1 MQKKLLRIIL
11 GVGLLL
17 IPFAF
22 KREKLKDWLLIF
34 FLKGYIS
41 SFLDQIIVKKKRISY
56 PVRFMSKYFDSSLL
70 FDYLLFPL
78 LCVFYNRTSEK
89 SNLHSIFLQSF
100 IYTTPITVLEVI
112 LEKKTNLIRYKK
124 NWNWLIT
131 YSTLVVTFLFVRGFI
146 VIIRKFNIENPSIQK
161 WITLLHV
168 SSTKRFMNLYP
179 LPTDSWT
186 FFYKISDAIRTY
198 Q

>member
-41 SFLDQIIVKKKRISY
+41 SFLDQIIVKKKQISY

-100 IYTTPITVLEVI
+100 IYSTPMTVLEVI

-124 NWNWLIT
+124 KWNWLIT
-131 YSTLVVTFLFVRGFI
+131 YLTLVVTFLFVRGFI
-146 VIIRKFNIENPSIQK
+146 AIIRKFNIENPSK
-161 WITLLHV
+161 
-168 SSTKRFMNLYP
+168 
-179 LPTDSWT
+179 
-186 FFYKISDAIRTY
+186 
-198 Q
+198 

>member
-41 SFLDQIIVKKKRISY
+41 SFLDQIIVKKKQISY

-70 FDYLLFPL
+70 FDYLLFPI

-100 IYTTPITVLEVI
+100 IYSTPMTVLEVI

-146 VIIRKFNIENPSIQK
+146 AIIRKFNIEN
-161 WITLLHV
+161 
-168 SSTKRFMNLYP
+168 
-179 LPTDSWT
+179 T
-186 FFYKISDAIRTY
+186 FNPK
-198 Q
+198 

>member
-34 FLKGYIS
+34 FLKGYIA

-89 SNLHSIFLQSF
+89 SNLHSIFLQSL
-100 IYTTPITVLEVI
+100 IYTTPMTVLEVI

-146 VIIRKFNIENPSIQK
+146 AIIRKFNIENPSK
-161 WITLLHV
+161 
-168 SSTKRFMNLYP
+168 
-179 LPTDSWT
+179 
-186 FFYKISDAIRTY
+186 
-198 Q
+198 

>member
-100 IYTTPITVLEVI
+100 IYSTPMTVLEVI

-146 VIIRKFNIENPSIQK
+146 VIIRKFNIENPSK
-161 WITLLHV
+161 
-168 SSTKRFMNLYP
+168 
-179 LPTDSWT
+179 
-186 FFYKISDAIRTY
+186 
-198 Q
+198 

>member
-100 IYTTPITVLEVI
+100 IYSTPMTVLEVI

-146 VIIRKFNIENPSIQK
+146 AIIRKFNIENPSK
-161 WITLLHV
+161 
-168 SSTKRFMNLYP
+168 
-179 LPTDSWT
+179 
-186 FFYKISDAIRTY
+186 
-198 Q
+198 

>member
-1 MQKKLLRIIL
+1 MQKKLLRIVL

-41 SFLDQIIVKKKRISY
+41 SFLDQIIVKKKQISY

-100 IYTTPITVLEVI
+100 IYSTPMTVLEVI

-124 NWNWLIT
+124 KWNWLIT
-131 YSTLVVTFLFVRGFI
+131 YFTLVTTFLFVRGFI
-146 VIIRKFNIENPSIQK
+146 AIIRKFNIENTSK
-161 WITLLHV
+161 
-168 SSTKRFMNLYP
+168 
-179 LPTDSWT
+179 
-186 FFYKISDAIRTY
+186 
-198 Q
+198 

>member
-1 MQKKLLRIIL
+1 MQKKLLRIVL

-41 SFLDQIIVKKKRISY
+41 SFLDQIIVKKKHVAY
-56 PVRFMSKYFDSSLL
+56 PVRFMSKYFDSSIL

-89 SNLHSIFLQSF
+89 SNLNSIFLQSF
-100 IYTTPITVLEVI
+100 IYSTPMTVLEVI
-112 LEKKTNLIRYKK
+112 LEKMTNLIRYKK
-124 NWNWLIT
+124 KWNWLIT
-131 YSTLVVTFLFVRGFI
+131 YFTLVTTFLFVRGFI
-146 VIIRKFNIENPSIQK
+146 AIIRRFNIENPSIQ
-161 WITLLHV
+161 
-168 SSTKRFMNLYP
+168 NE
-179 LPTDSWT
+179 
-186 FFYKISDAIRTY
+186 
-198 Q
+198 

>member
-1 MQKKLLRIIL
+1 MQKKLLRIVL

-41 SFLDQIIVKKKRISY
+41 SFLDQIIVKKKHVSY
-56 PVRFMSKYFDSSLL
+56 PVRFMSKYFDSSIL

-89 SNLHSIFLQSF
+89 SNLNSIFLQSF
-100 IYTTPITVLEVI
+100 IYSTPMTVLEVI
-112 LEKKTNLIRYKK
+112 LEKKTNLIRYNK

-146 VIIRKFNIENPSIQK
+146 AIIRKLNIENPSIQ
-161 WITLLHV
+161 
-168 SSTKRFMNLYP
+168 NE
-179 LPTDSWT
+179 
-186 FFYKISDAIRTY
+186 
-198 Q
+198 

>member
-41 SFLDQIIVKKKRISY
+41 SFLDQIIVKKKHISY
-56 PVRFMSKYFDSSLL
+56 PVRFMSKYFDSSIL
-70 FDYLLFPL
+70 FDYLLFPI

-100 IYTTPITVLEVI
+100 IYSTPMTVLEVI
-112 LEKKTNLIRYKK
+112 LEKKTNLIRYNK

-146 VIIRKFNIENPSIQK
+146 AIIRKFNIENPSIQNK
-161 WITLLHV
+161 
-168 SSTKRFMNLYP
+168 
-179 LPTDSWT
+179 
-186 FFYKISDAIRTY
+186 
-198 Q
+198 

>member
-41 SFLDQIIVKKKRISY
+41 SFLDQIIVKKKQISY
-56 PVRFMSKYFDSSLL
+56 PVRFMSKYFDSSIL

-100 IYTTPITVLEVI
+100 IYTTPMTVLEVI

-146 VIIRKFNIENPSIQK
+146 AIIRKFNIENPSK
-161 WITLLHV
+161 
-168 SSTKRFMNLYP
+168 
-179 LPTDSWT
+179 
-186 FFYKISDAIRTY
+186 
-198 Q
+198 

>member
-11 GVGLLL
+11 GLGLLL

-22 KREKLKDWLLIF
+22 KKEKLKDWLLIF

-89 SNLHSIFLQSF
+89 SNLHSIFLQSL

-146 VIIRKFNIENPSIQK
+146 AIIRKLNIENPPIQNK
-161 WITLLHV
+161 
-168 SSTKRFMNLYP
+168 
-179 LPTDSWT
+179 
-186 FFYKISDAIRTY
+186 
-198 Q
+198 

>member
-56 PVRFMSKYFDSSLL
+56 PVRFMSKYFDSNLL

-100 IYTTPITVLEVI
+100 IYSTPMTVLEVI

-146 VIIRKFNIENPSIQK
+146 VIIRKFNIENPSK
-161 WITLLHV
+161 
-168 SSTKRFMNLYP
+168 
-179 LPTDSWT
+179 
-186 FFYKISDAIRTY
+186 
-198 Q
+198 

>member
-22 KREKLKDWLLIF
+22 KREKLKDWFLIF

-41 SFLDQIIVKKKRISY
+41 SFLDQIIVKKKQVSY
-56 PVRFMSKYFDSSLL
+56 PARFMSKYFDSSIL
-70 FDYLLFPL
+70 FDYLLFPI

-89 SNLHSIFLQSF
+89 SNLNSIFLQSF
-100 IYTTPITVLEVI
+100 IYSTPMTVLEVI
-112 LEKKTNLIRYKK
+112 LEKYTNLIKYNK

-131 YSTLVVTFLFVRGFI
+131 YLSLVITFLFVRGFI
-146 VIIRKFNIENPSIQK
+146 AIIRKFNIENPSIQNK
-161 WITLLHV
+161 
-168 SSTKRFMNLYP
+168 
-179 LPTDSWT
+179 
-186 FFYKISDAIRTY
+186 
-198 Q
+198 

>member
-1 MQKKLLRIIL
+1 MQKKLLRIVL

-41 SFLDQIIVKKKRISY
+41 SFLDQIIVKKKQISY
-56 PVRFMSKYFDSSLL
+56 PVRFMSKYFDSSIL
-70 FDYLLFPL
+70 FDYLLFPI

-100 IYTTPITVLEVI
+100 IYSTPMTVLEVI

-124 NWNWLIT
+124 KWNWLIT

-146 VIIRKFNIENPSIQK
+146 AIIRKFNIENPSK
-161 WITLLHV
+161 
-168 SSTKRFMNLYP
+168 
-179 LPTDSWT
+179 
-186 FFYKISDAIRTY
+186 
-198 Q
+198 

>member
-146 VIIRKFNIENPSIQK
+146 VIIRKFNIENPSK
-161 WITLLHV
+161 
-168 SSTKRFMNLYP
+168 
-179 LPTDSWT
+179 
-186 FFYKISDAIRTY
+186 
-198 Q
+198 

>member
-41 SFLDQIIVKKKRISY
+41 SFLDQIIVKKKHVAY
-56 PVRFMSKYFDSSLL
+56 PVRFMSKYFDSSIL
-70 FDYLLFPL
+70 FDYLLFPI

-89 SNLHSIFLQSF
+89 SNLHSIFLQPF
-100 IYTTPITVLEVI
+100 IYSTPMTVLEVI

-124 NWNWLIT
+124 KWNWLIT
-131 YSTLVVTFLFVRGFI
+131 YSTLVITFLFVRVFI
-146 VIIRKFNIENPSIQK
+146 VIIRKFNIENPSK
-161 WITLLHV
+161 
-168 SSTKRFMNLYP
+168 
-179 LPTDSWT
+179 
-186 FFYKISDAIRTY
+186 
-198 Q
+198 

>member
-1 MQKKLLRIIL
+1 MQKKLLRIVL

-41 SFLDQIIVKKKRISY
+41 SFLDQIIVKKKHVSY
-56 PVRFMSKYFDSSLL
+56 PVRFMSKYFDSSIL
-70 FDYLLFPL
+70 FDYLLFPI
-78 LCVFYNRTSEK
+78 LCVFYNQTSEK

-100 IYTTPITVLEVI
+100 IYSTPMTALEVI
-112 LEKKTNLIRYKK
+112 LEKKTNLIRYNKK
-124 NWNWLIT
+124 WNWLIT

-146 VIIRKFNIENPSIQK
+146 AIIRKLNIENPSIQK
-161 WITLLHV
+161 
-168 SSTKRFMNLYP
+168 
-179 LPTDSWT
+179 
-186 FFYKISDAIRTY
+186 
-198 Q
+198 

>member
-34 FLKGYIS
+34 FLKGYIA

-89 SNLHSIFLQSF
+89 SNLHSIFLQSL
-100 IYTTPITVLEVI
+100 IYTTPMTVLEVI

-146 VIIRKFNIENPSIQK
+146 VIIRKFNIENPSK
-161 WITLLHV
+161 
-168 SSTKRFMNLYP
+168 
-179 LPTDSWT
+179 
-186 FFYKISDAIRTY
+186 
-198 Q
+198 

>member
-100 IYTTPITVLEVI
+100 IYTTPMTVLEVI
-112 LEKKTNLIRYKK
+112 LEKKTRLIKYNKD
-124 NWNWLIT
+124 WNWLIT
-131 YSTLVVTFLFVRGFI
+131 YSTLVVTFLFVRSFI
-146 VIIRKFNIENPSIQK
+146 AIIRKLNIENPPIQNK
-161 WITLLHV
+161 
-168 SSTKRFMNLYP
+168 
-179 LPTDSWT
+179 
-186 FFYKISDAIRTY
+186 
-198 Q
+198 

>member
-41 SFLDQIIVKKKRISY
+41 SFLDQIIVKKKRVSY
-56 PVRFMSKYFDSSLL
+56 PVRFMSKYFDSSIL
-70 FDYLLFPL
+70 FDYLLFPI

-89 SNLHSIFLQSF
+89 SNIISIFLQSF
-100 IYTTPITVLEVI
+100 IYSTPMTVLEVI
-112 LEKKTNLIRYKK
+112 LEKYTNLIKYNK

-131 YSTLVVTFLFVRGFI
+131 YSALVVTFLFVRGFI
-146 VIIRKFNIENPSIQK
+146 AIIRKFDTENPSIQNK
-161 WITLLHV
+161 
-168 SSTKRFMNLYP
+168 
-179 LPTDSWT
+179 
-186 FFYKISDAIRTY
+186 
-198 Q
+198 

>member
-1 MQKKLLRIIL
+1 MKRKIAKGRIYFRGVDSMQKKLLRIIL

-41 SFLDQIIVKKKRISY
+41 SFLDQIIVKKKQISY

-146 VIIRKFNIENPSIQK
+146 VIIRKFNIENPSK
-161 WITLLHV
+161 
-168 SSTKRFMNLYP
+168 
-179 LPTDSWT
+179 
-186 FFYKISDAIRTY
+186 
-198 Q
+198 

>member
-41 SFLDQIIVKKKRISY
+41 SFLDQIIVKKKQVAY
-56 PVRFMSKYFDSSLL
+56 PVRFMSKYFDSSIL

-100 IYTTPITVLEVI
+100 IYSTPMTVLEVI

-131 YSTLVVTFLFVRGFI
+131 YFTLVITFLFVRGFI
-146 VIIRKFNIENPSIQK
+146 AIIRKFNIENPSK
-161 WITLLHV
+161 
-168 SSTKRFMNLYP
+168 
-179 LPTDSWT
+179 
-186 FFYKISDAIRTY
+186 
-198 Q
+198 

>member
-41 SFLDQIIVKKKRISY
+41 SFLDQIIVKKKHISY
-56 PVRFMSKYFDSSLL
+56 PVRFMSKYFDSSIL

-100 IYTTPITVLEVI
+100 IYSTPMTVLEVI

-146 VIIRKFNIENPSIQK
+146 AIIRKFNIENTSIQK
-161 WITLLHV
+161 
-168 SSTKRFMNLYP
+168 
-179 LPTDSWT
+179 
-186 FFYKISDAIRTY
+186 
-198 Q
+198 

>member
-41 SFLDQIIVKKKRISY
+41 SFLDQIIVKKKQISY

-100 IYTTPITVLEVI
+100 IYTTPMTVLEVI

-146 VIIRKFNIENPSIQK
+146 AIIRKFNIENPSK
-161 WITLLHV
+161 N
-168 SSTKRFMNLYP
+168 K
-179 LPTDSWT
+179 
-186 FFYKISDAIRTY
+186 
-198 Q
+198 

>member
-1 MQKKLLRIIL
+1 MQKKLLRIVL

-161 WITLLHV
+161 
-168 SSTKRFMNLYP
+168 
-179 LPTDSWT
+179 
-186 FFYKISDAIRTY
+186 
-198 Q
+198 

>member
-41 SFLDQIIVKKKRISY
+41 SFLDQIIVKKKHVSY
-56 PVRFMSKYFDSSLL
+56 PVRFMSKYFDSSIL
-70 FDYLLFPL
+70 FDYLLFPI

-100 IYTTPITVLEVI
+100 IYSTPMTVLEVI
-112 LEKKTNLIRYKK
+112 LEKKTNLIKYNKK
-124 NWNWLIT
+124 WNWLIT

-146 VIIRKFNIENPSIQK
+146 AIIRKFNIENPSIQNK
-161 WITLLHV
+161 
-168 SSTKRFMNLYP
+168 
-179 LPTDSWT
+179 
-186 FFYKISDAIRTY
+186 
-198 Q
+198 

>member
-22 KREKLKDWLLIF
+22 KREKLKDWFLIF

-41 SFLDQIIVKKKRISY
+41 SFLDQIIVKKKHISY
-56 PVRFMSKYFDSSLL
+56 PVRFMSKYFDLNIL
-70 FDYLLFPL
+70 FDYLLFPI

-89 SNLHSIFLQSF
+89 SNLHSIILQPF
-100 IYTTPITVLEVI
+100 IYSMPMTVLEVI
-112 LEKKTNLIRYKK
+112 LEKKTNLIRYNK

-146 VIIRKFNIENPSIQK
+146 AIIRKFNIENPSIQNK
-161 WITLLHV
+161 
-168 SSTKRFMNLYP
+168 
-179 LPTDSWT
+179 
-186 FFYKISDAIRTY
+186 
-198 Q
+198 

>member
-41 SFLDQIIVKKKRISY
+41 SFLDQIIVKKKQISY
-56 PVRFMSKYFDSSLL
+56 PVRFMSKYFDSSIL

-100 IYTTPITVLEVI
+100 IYSTPMTVLEVI
-112 LEKKTNLIRYKK
+112 LEKNTNLIRYKK

-131 YSTLVVTFLFVRGFI
+131 YLTLVITFLFVRGFI
-146 VIIRKFNIENPSIQK
+146 AIIRKFNIENPHKINNRSS
-161 WITLLHV
+161 WIEYEKA
-168 SSTKRFMNLYP
+168 S
-179 LPTDSWT
+179 
-186 FFYKISDAIRTY
+186 
-198 Q
+198 

>member
-41 SFLDQIIVKKKRISY
+41 SFLDQIIVKKKHISY
-56 PVRFMSKYFDSSLL
+56 PVRFMSKYFDSSIL

-100 IYTTPITVLEVI
+100 IYSTPMTVLEVI

-146 VIIRKFNIENPSIQK
+146 AIIRKFNIENPSIQK
-161 WITLLHV
+161 
-168 SSTKRFMNLYP
+168 
-179 LPTDSWT
+179 
-186 FFYKISDAIRTY
+186 
-198 Q
+198 

>member
-34 FLKGYIS
+34 FLKGYIA

-146 VIIRKFNIENPSIQK
+146 VIIRKFNIENPSK
-161 WITLLHV
+161 
-168 SSTKRFMNLYP
+168 
-179 LPTDSWT
+179 
-186 FFYKISDAIRTY
+186 
-198 Q
+198 

>member
-1 MQKKLLRIIL
+1 MQKKLLRIVL

-41 SFLDQIIVKKKRISY
+41 SFLDQIIVKKKHVSY
-56 PVRFMSKYFDSSLL
+56 PVRFMSKYFDSSIL
-70 FDYLLFPL
+70 FDYLLFPI
-78 LCVFYNRTSEK
+78 LCVFYNQTSEK

-100 IYTTPITVLEVI
+100 IYSTPMTALEVI
-112 LEKKTNLIRYKK
+112 LEKKTNLIRYNKK
-124 NWNWLIT
+124 WNWLIT

-146 VIIRKFNIENPSIQK
+146 AIIRKFNIENTNPK
-161 WITLLHV
+161 
-168 SSTKRFMNLYP
+168 
-179 LPTDSWT
+179 
-186 FFYKISDAIRTY
+186 
-198 Q
+198 